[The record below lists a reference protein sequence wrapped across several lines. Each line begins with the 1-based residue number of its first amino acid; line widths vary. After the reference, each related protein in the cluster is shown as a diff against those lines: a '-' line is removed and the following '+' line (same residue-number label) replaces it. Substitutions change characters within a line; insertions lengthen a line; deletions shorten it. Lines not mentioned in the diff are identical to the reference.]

1 VLTSRVATLQDNS
14 AHGEDGYLVRAL
26 SEHTL
31 LDAVMD
37 GVTRRG
43 GAQATRLLVD
53 ALAAATL
60 TSAQDLVAVLGQVNH
75 QLYQIGA
82 GRFLLTTIS
91 AALCLDGKLSVVG
104 VGDSRVFLIRSDTFR
119 QFYSPMRGVFL
130 GARAQLPELYR
141 AEVTIEPGDRLLLVT
156 DGVTDNIP
164 SGELA
169 DIVLSATSP
178 QEAAEQIN
186 TTMAIRSAGGPLSTP
201 LQGGFRY
208 DDWTAILRFFSAAGH
223 EGHPKDLGR
232 TDAKEG

>member
-60 TSAQDLVAVLGQVNH
+60 TSAQDLVAVLEQVNH

-169 DIVLSATSP
+169 DVVLSATSP

-186 TTMAIRSAGGPLSTP
+186 TIMAIRSAGGPLSTP

-223 EGHPKDLGR
+223 EGPPKDLGR
-232 TDAKEG
+232 TDAKAG

>member
-60 TSAQDLVAVLGQVNH
+60 TSAQDLVAVLEQVNH

-178 QEAAEQIN
+178 QEAAEQIS
-186 TTMAIRSAGGPLSTP
+186 TIMAIRSAGGPLSTP
-201 LQGGFRY
+201 LQGGFRH

-223 EGHPKDLGR
+223 EGPPKDLGR